1 MPRRGSSSPQ
11 RPLAPA
17 SAENS
22 MITKRR
28 PAGARKRALG
38 EPAAGGVR
46 AGLGLAAAPQGKR
59 AQVRS
64 RGRSE
69 EHTSELQ
76 SLMRI
81 SYAVF
86 CLKNKKDNTEIGHN
100 HIRKQTLHKLVHT
113 RPSIQTQRDTA

>member
-64 RGRSE
+64 RGPDKTRDPWRRPPRSE
-69 EHTSELQ
+69 EHTSDLQ

-86 CLKNKKDNTEIGHN
+86 RLKKK
-100 HIRKQTLHKLVHT
+100 K
-113 RPSIQTQRDTA
+113 TQSP

>member
-1 MPRRGSSSPQ
+1 MTRRGWSAPP

-22 MITKRR
+22 RITKRR

-64 RGRSE
+64 RGPDKTRDPWRRPPARARPADAAHLSPPAPPAGRPAISRSG
-69 EHTSELQ
+69 
-76 SLMRI
+76 
-81 SYAVF
+81 
-86 CLKNKKDNTEIGHN
+86 D
-100 HIRKQTLHKLVHT
+100 
-113 RPSIQTQRDTA
+113 P

>member
-64 RGRSE
+64 SGPDKTRDPWRGPRPEERRVGKECVSTCRSRWSPD
-69 EHTSELQ
+69 H
-76 SLMRI
+76 
-81 SYAVF
+81 Y
-86 CLKNKKDNTEIGHN
+86 KKKKYN
-100 HIRKQTLHKLVHT
+100 KLVHANY
-113 RPSIQTQRDTA
+113 REIRRQEL